1 MICQFASPVEI
12 VDIHKQPEVFVLFFI
27 LNYKYKF
34 NWLYFQAVV
43 LEGKYW
49 KRKFNAVT
57 AEYKKWRL
65 FYRSLLQNGFKERQ
79 KLVIINFLIIY

>member
-1 MICQFASPVEI
+1 M
-12 VDIHKQPEVFVLFFI
+12 
-27 LNYKYKF
+27 
-34 NWLYFQAVV
+34 

-79 KLVIINFLIIY
+79 KLVTINNIILLLTLGTSKNIFKDILLKIFSLSSTTLWL

>member
-12 VDIHKQPEVFVLFFI
+12 VDIHKQPEVFLLFYNDE
-27 LNYKYKF
+27 LKF
-34 NWLYFQAVV
+34 NQSYFQAVV

-79 KLVIINFLIIY
+79 KLVIHIIYYFS

>member
-1 MICQFASPVEI
+1 
-12 VDIHKQPEVFVLFFI
+12 LFLVKNI
-27 LNYKYKF
+27 QF
-34 NWLYFQAVV
+34 NWFYFQAVV

-79 KLVIINFLIIY
+79 KLVIIIIIYPLLTISIIV

>member
-1 MICQFASPVEI
+1 MLPVKKIQF
-12 VDIHKQPEVFVLFFI
+12 DWF
-27 LNYKYKF
+27 
-34 NWLYFQAVV
+34 YFQAVV

-79 KLVIINFLIIY
+79 KLVIIITKTNISYIFV

>member
-1 MICQFASPVEI
+1 L
-12 VDIHKQPEVFVLFFI
+12 VL
-27 LNYKYKF
+27 
-34 NWLYFQAVV
+34 FQAVV

-79 KLVIINFLIIY
+79 KLVIIITITNISYIFV